1 MSTGAAQRSATRYDA
16 TTSTVAPISPTRE
29 RLLSLDVFRGMTVAG
44 MLLVNDPGTWSA
56 IFPPLE
62 HAEWNGWTP
71 TDLIFPFFLFIVG
84 ITTHLSLSARRA
96 RGDDD
101 SALVKQILRRGIIIY
116 LLGFAM
122 AMFPF
127 YQWGTIASLPNAT
140 PWDRILY
147 RIEHVR
153 ILGVLPRIAIVYV
166 CAALLTL
173 KTTLKQQVII
183 IATLLFGYWFA
194 MTLIPVP
201 GENEIG
207 ALLIHTHD
215 RNLAAYLD
223 RLILTT
229 NHTWTGSVTFDPE
242 GPFSTIPAI
251 GTAML
256 GVIAGRWIGQKDRS
270 MLERITGLFAGGSLA
285 MVIGLMW
292 NWSFPINKNLWTS
305 SYVMFTAG
313 MACVALATIMWIVDY
328 ANLKW
333 WTKPFVVFGVNP
345 IVAFVGSGVLARLI
359 YTLWKVD
366 YNGRSMSLVEAIYQG
381 LFLPWLPPRV
391 ASLAFAISFVLLWY
405 GILLILYRRK
415 IILKV

>member
-1 MSTGAAQRSATRYDA
+1 MSTTAAPRARAQYDA
-16 TTSTVAPISPTRE
+16 TTSTVAPASPRE
-29 RLLSLDVFRGMTVAG
+29 RLLSLDVFRGITVAG
-44 MLLVNDPGTWSA
+44 MLLVNNPGTWSA

-62 HAEWNGWTP
+62 HAEWHGWTP

-127 YQWGTIASLPNAT
+127 YQWGIIQSLPNAT
-140 PWDRILY
+140 AWDRIVY

-153 ILGVLPRIAIVYV
+153 LLGVLPRIGIVYI
-166 CAALLTL
+166 CAGLLTL
-173 KTTLKQQVII
+173 RTTLKQQIII
-183 IATLLFGYWFA
+183 IATLLLGYWFA

-201 GENEIG
+201 GEHEIG
-207 ALLIHTHD
+207 ALLLHTHD

-256 GVIAGRWIGQKDRS
+256 GVIAGRWIAQTGRPL
-270 MLERITGLFAGGSLA
+270 LERLSGLFAVGSLA
-285 MVIGLMW
+285 MVVGLMW

-305 SYVMFTAG
+305 SYVVFTAG
-313 MACVALATIMWIVDY
+313 MACVTLATVSWIVDY
-328 ANLKW
+328 ARVKW
-333 WTKPFVVFGVNP
+333 WTKPFVVYGVNP
-345 IVAFVGSGVLARLI
+345 MVAFVGSGVLARLI
-359 YTLWKVD
+359 YTLWHVNYQGKSVAVQD
-366 YNGRSMSLVEAIYQG
+366 AIYQSI
-381 LFLPWLPPRV
+381 FLPWLPPRV
-391 ASLAFAISFVLLWY
+391 ASLAFALSFVLLWY
-405 GILLILYRRK
+405 GILLVLYRKK